1 MALDLSPIDRELCS
15 QSTIA
20 DSCRSRPQFLD
31 DLAPRSGMMP
41 PPDSEM
47 ISPPITE

>member
-1 MALDLSPIDRELCS
+1 MQLAANSVEL
-15 QSTIA
+15 TFHVLIAA

-31 DLAPRSGMMP
+31 DLAPRNGMMP
-41 PPDSEM
+41 PPASEM